1 MKRRRAL
8 LGVAAA
14 VNAVIVVIV
23 GLVAGIASA
32 DARWPGPLEW
42 LRTFKWPFLG
52 VLTLAGVVLTGGI
65 AELMSWVRID
75 SGDKFDDPESALRRL
90 RFADLLASGGVAC
103 VQLLV
108 VACWLGIIVGAD
120 PGVAWEYGIVAGVGL
135 GVSFLLSTRWGFYEV
150 SHAWFWLTRRL
161 PWRLTAFL
169 DEAHRIG
176 VLRLNGP
183 AYQLPTL
190 LIGAIVIAS
199 RVEVIDY
206 LSGDRPATQE
216 PLSDFSVGKC
226 AGNFVLTWELRSNS
240 TIHTV
245 LGPPPAPSDAGAKE
259 GIGALAG
266 ELAANGCAQALVQ
279 VTITVSGLQLRPF
292 TMGLENRPAKVLAP
306 LPSEPYGHPIV
317 KITLH
322 RIDARP
328 CILRF
333 SWISPGVSYDQDR
346 YIRHRFSYLGL
357 GPAQPNAAVPGGRH
371 EPGDAVSIPQ
381 AARSW

>member
-1 MKRRRAL
+1 
-8 LGVAAA
+8 
-14 VNAVIVVIV
+14 
-23 GLVAGIASA
+23 
-32 DARWPGPLEW
+32 
-42 LRTFKWPFLG
+42 
-52 VLTLAGVVLTGGI
+52 
-65 AELMSWVRID
+65 
-75 SGDKFDDPESALRRL
+75 
-90 RFADLLASGGVAC
+90 
-103 VQLLV
+103 
-108 VACWLGIIVGAD
+108 
-120 PGVAWEYGIVAGVGL
+120 VAWEYGIVAGVGL
-135 GVSFLLSTRWGFYEV
+135 GVPFLLSTRWGFYEV

-161 PWRLTAFL
+161 PWRLAAFL

-183 AYQLPTL
+183 AYQFRHVRLLGQLSGITSAAGPPEDSGSQEMARRRHWWGLVLANLSLAGVVLLPTL

-199 RVEVIDY
+199 RVEAIEY
-206 LSGDRPATQE
+206 QSGDRPATQE
-216 PLSDFSVGKC
+216 PLCDFSVGKC
-226 AGNFVLTWELRSNS
+226 AGNFVLTWRLRSNS

-292 TMGLENRPAKVLAP
+292 TMGLENRSAKVLAP
-306 LPSEPYGHPIV
+306 LPSEPYGNPLV

-322 RIDARP
+322 RLDARP
-328 CILRF
+328 CTLRF

-371 EPGDAVSIPQ
+371 EPGDAVLDTAGGTFVVTVTISAPVIGGSGAVLARGQ
-381 AARSW
+381 RQTTRTAASRLADR